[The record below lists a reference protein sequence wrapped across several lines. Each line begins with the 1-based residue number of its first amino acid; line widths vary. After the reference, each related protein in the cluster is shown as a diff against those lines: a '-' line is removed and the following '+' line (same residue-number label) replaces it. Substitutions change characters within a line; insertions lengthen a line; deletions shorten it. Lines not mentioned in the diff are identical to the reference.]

1 MKNIQD
7 SRLKTPDSYGFTLLE
22 LIISFAILGVIL
34 LIIGSGLRL
43 GAKAW
48 EKGEEIVDE
57 TQRIRVL
64 WERLSYE
71 IRSAY
76 PYQTDKM
83 ADKKIAF
90 EGKSDSLSFV
100 TSAIETDGKGG
111 MKWVSYYIKDNGLML
126 KEKRLPDKE
135 LDEAKGEEI
144 ILEPKIK
151 DIKFEYYEKK
161 KEDWE
166 TSWDSKEKGR
176 LPEVIKVSIYL
187 KQERSDRKGEL
198 SFPSLLI
205 SVPIAYSTEGSM
217 GRSSTFR

>member
-1 MKNIQD
+1 MN
-7 SRLKTPDSYGFTLLE
+7 TPDFKERGFTLLE
-22 LIISFAILGVIL
+22 LIIAFAILGVII
-34 LIIGSGLRL
+34 LIIGSGLRI
-43 GAKAW
+43 GVKAW

-57 TQRIRVL
+57 TQRIRVP
-64 WERLSYE
+64 WERLSFE
-71 IRSAY
+71 LRSAY

-111 MKWVSYYIKDNGLML
+111 LKWVSYYIKDNGLML

-135 LDEAKGEEI
+135 LDEAKGKEI
-144 ILEPKIK
+144 ILDPWIK
-151 DIKFEYYEKK
+151 DIRFEYYEKN

-166 TSWDSKEKGR
+166 TYWDSKEKGR

-187 KQERSDRKGEL
+187 KQKGSDRKEEL
-198 SFPSLLI
+198 PLPPLLI
-205 SVPIAYSTEGSM
+205 LVPIAYSTEWSM
-217 GRSSTFR
+217 GRLSTFR

>member
-1 MKNIQD
+1 MN
-7 SRLKTPDSYGFTLLE
+7 TPDFKERGFTLLE
-22 LIISFAILGVIL
+22 LIIAFAILGVII
-34 LIIGSGLRL
+34 LIIGSGLRI
-43 GAKAW
+43 GVKAW

-57 TQRIRVL
+57 TQRIRVP
-64 WERLSYE
+64 WERLSFE
-71 IRSAY
+71 LRSAY

-111 MKWVSYYIKDNGLML
+111 LKWVSYYIKDNGLML

-135 LDEAKGEEI
+135 LDEAKGKEI
-144 ILEPKIK
+144 ILNPWIK
-151 DIKFEYYEKK
+151 DIRFEYYEKN

-166 TSWDSKEKGR
+166 TYWDSKEKGR

-187 KQERSDRKGEL
+187 KQKGSDRKEEL
-198 SFPSLLI
+198 PLPPLLI
-205 SVPIAYSTEGSM
+205 LVPIAYSTEWSM
-217 GRSSTFR
+217 GRLSTFR